1 MIKAHCAT
9 LVGCLLVSLTACA
22 QQQAPSSTP
31 SVPAEQVVSMGGQTL
46 TLAND
51 QQRCVLRKPDQTLIP
66 MEMAWPCQFRV
77 DRQGKP
83 HVETFGKVPIV
94 IVTHLASDPKD
105 SRQCRSE
112 YRAIR
117 QINGRL
123 EPSVIAQ
130 AASCISGTGDQK
142 DYTGLFTW

>member
-1 MIKAHCAT
+1 MIKAPCAT
-9 LVGCLLVSLTACA
+9 LVGCLLASLTACA
-22 QQQAPSSTP
+22 QQQPPSAAPSAA
-31 SVPAEQVVSMGGQTL
+31 AEHIVSMGGQTL

-51 QQRCVLRKPDQTLIP
+51 QQRCVLRKPDQTLLP
-66 MEMAWPCQFRV
+66 LDMAWPCQFRV

-83 HVETFGKVPIV
+83 HIEAFGKVPIV
-94 IVTHLASDPKD
+94 IVTHLAKDPQN
-105 SRQCRSE
+105 SQQCRSE

-123 EPSVIAQ
+123 EPSVIARV
-130 AASCISGTGDQK
+130 ASCISGTGDQK